1 MLLNKYIGTKSF
13 YKKVFALT
21 LPIMI
26 QNGIT
31 NFVSMIDNIMVGT
44 VGTEQMSAVAI
55 VNQLLFV
62 FNLALFGIVSGVGI
76 FTAQYFGKNDNDGI
90 RKTVRLKLACAIV
103 LLFGAIL
110 IFQFAGSSLIKSYLH
125 QGGQELNLDIA
136 FKEAKN
142 YLAVMLIGL
151 IPFTLSQVYSSTLRE
166 TEQPVIPLIS
176 GICAVVVNLVFNYL
190 LILGKLGFPRLGVT
204 GAAIATVLSRFVEAI
219 VICTFVHNNKKKCPF
234 SNGLFKNFS
243 IPFSLT
249 KRILPKALP
258 LMANEACW
266 SLGVA
271 LLNYCY
277 ALRGLDVVAATNI
290 CSTISNLFTVAIIGF
305 GSSISIMVGGLL
317 GANKIEEAKDTNNK
331 LTFLSLVICSALG
344 VVMIL
349 TSGLYP
355 RIYNT
360 TDAVKTLAMYFIIS
374 QALYMP
380 LHSLMNSFYFAIRSG
395 GKTLITF
402 LFDSVY
408 MLCITVPF
416 AYLLARF
423 TSLDIVTVYFASLMI
438 EIFKVIIG
446 FILVKNGFWAKNIVD
461 TKDN

>member
-1 MLLNKYIGTKSF
+1 MLLKKYVGTKSF

-62 FNLALFGIVSGVGI
+62 FNLALFGIVSGIGI

-90 RKTVRLKLACAIV
+90 RKTVRLKFASALS
-103 LLFGAIL
+103 LLFIAVIV
-110 IFQFAGSSLIKSYLH
+110 FQFAGSFLIKSYLH
-125 QGGQELNLDIA
+125 QGDQQLNLEIA
-136 FKEAKN
+136 FNEAKK
-142 YLAVMLIGL
+142 YLGIMLIGL
-151 IPFTLSQVYSSTLRE
+151 IPFTISQVYSSTLRE

-176 GICAVVVNLVFNYL
+176 GICAVFVNLIFNYL

-204 GAAIATVLSRFVEAI
+204 GAAIATVMSRFVEAI
-219 VICTFVHNNKKKCPF
+219 VICAFVHINKRKCPF
-234 SNGLFKNFS
+234 AKDLFKSFTV
-243 IPFSLT
+243 PVSLT

-290 CSTISNLFTVAIIGF
+290 CSTISNVFTVAIIGF
-305 GSSISIMVGGLL
+305 GSSISVMVGGLL
-317 GANKIEEAKDTNNK
+317 GANKIEEAKDTNGK

-344 VVMIL
+344 VVMVF

-355 RIYNT
+355 EIYNT
-360 TDAVKTLAMYFIIS
+360 SDSVKVLAARFIIC
-374 QALYMP
+374 QAIYMP

-408 MLCITVPF
+408 MLFITVPF
-416 AYLLARF
+416 AYVLARF
-423 TSLDIVTVYFASLMI
+423 TQLSIVPVYFASLMI

-461 TKDN
+461 SNEN